1 VALGVTVEEGGKDAV
16 DRLRG
21 RRDPQNSAAASPE
34 QLSAFLQ
41 RVHCAEDRA
50 AVSEQLLAFSR
61 EYEPAPHT
69 VEKADSKLCLEVFD
83 LAGQRGLGD
92 VEEQGSL

>member
-1 VALGVTVEEGGKDAV
+1 
-16 DRLRG
+16 
-21 RRDPQNSAAASPE
+21 
-34 QLSAFLQ
+34 
-41 RVHCAEDRA
+41 
-50 AVSEQLLAFSR
+50 VSEQLLAFSR